1 MPQMKK
7 QEKNP
12 ETNPNEMEIICL
24 IKKFKE
30 IVIKMLNR
38 FENIIAEMK
47 NTLEVITSKVDEAE
61 D

>member
-7 QEKNP
+7 QEKSP
-12 ETNPNEMEIICL
+12 ETYPNEMEIICL

-47 NTLEVITSKVDEAE
+47 TTLEGTDYRID
-61 D
+61 